1 LIANCCNVKRQYY
14 DTVFMD
20 VTLPSIYETARHHIP
35 YNVVSTGEETEVIWG
50 LVCKLDLFC
59 FTSHM

>member
-1 LIANCCNVKRQYY
+1 VKRQYY